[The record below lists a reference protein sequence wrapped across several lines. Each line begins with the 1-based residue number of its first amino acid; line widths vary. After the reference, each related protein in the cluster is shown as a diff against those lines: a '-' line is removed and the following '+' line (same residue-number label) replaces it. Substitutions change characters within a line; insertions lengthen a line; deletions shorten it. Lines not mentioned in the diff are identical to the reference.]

1 MMSYEQTLEELVER
15 IVLRQH
21 RLNFTPT
28 SHFDRCVQICAL
40 AQARAMGEDV
50 PHYSKGKLKAQR
62 GESR

>member
-1 MMSYEQTLEELVER
+1 MSYEQTLKELVER

-28 SHFDRCVQICAL
+28 SPFDRCVQICAL
-40 AQARAMGEDV
+40 GQARARGEDI